1 MADLLAVDANRRVVA
16 PESKTREYKRD
27 LSSPDG
33 LIKSVVAF
41 ANSAGGQ
48 LVLGVDDDGAVV
60 GIADPFTEEERVANL
75 IADSILPRLIPG
87 IDLVT
92 VADTTVLVVDVPL
105 STQRPH
111 YLKSKGLDSG
121 CYVRLGSTNRQADA
135 PLIADIERSVRGIRY
150 EDLTDQQA
158 TMADLDVSVLPAVD
172 GRPVTEAGLVPL
184 GLARRE
190 GGSLVP
196 TNAGLLAA
204 GPHPDRFMP
213 SAWVQCGRIRGAN
226 RTDIVD
232 RLEYHGPLV
241 NAVEPVMDFL
251 RKHAFLSAQFGEV
264 RRKDVWSIPI
274 DSLREVVVN
283 ALVHAN
289 YAEPGTHVRVVFY
302 DDRIVVEGPGL
313 LVAGMTIDGMRNAS
327 RLRNPALARIFR
339 AAGLMENFGTGVSR
353 VIAQLA
359 EAGLPEPK
367 IEEVVDRVRFT
378 VYVPSHAPSVGP
390 HRDHAHASSNVGR
403 HVGRH
408 DVGMLSAAVAGP
420 VHRDALLAAA
430 GLKPLSQNYARHVVP
445 LIEGGLLAM
454 TLPDKPRSKAQRYRI
469 TDAGRA
475 FLEANQ

>member
-1 MADLLAVDANRRVVA
+1 MPDLLALDANRRIVA

-33 LIKSVVAF
+33 LIKSIVAF

-48 LVLGVDDDGAVV
+48 LVL
-60 GIADPFTEEERVANL
+60 
-75 IADSILPRLIPG
+75 
-87 IDLVT
+87 
-92 VADTTVLVVDVPL
+92 VVDVPL
-105 STQRPH
+105 STRRPH

-150 EDLTDQQA
+150 EDLTDKQA
-158 TMADLDVSVLPAVD
+158 TMADLDVSVLPPVD
-172 GRPVTEAGLVPL
+172 GRPVSDADLVPL

-232 RLEYHGPLV
+232 RMEYHGPLV

-289 YAEPGTHVRVVFY
+289 YAEPGTHVGVVFY

-313 LVAGMTIDGMRNAS
+313 LVAGMTIDGMQNAS

-378 VYVPSHAPSVGP
+378 VYVPSHAPESAPGAGAGSPSHQV
-390 HRDHAHASSNVGR
+390 ASLSGQDESPSSTAAMVLAALNSREMSRSELLDLIGLGNETRNVRR
-403 HVGRH
+403 HV
-408 DVGMLSAAVAGP
+408 DP
-420 VHRDALLAAA
+420 LLDS
-430 GLKPLSQNYARHVVP
+430 G
-445 LIEGGLLAM
+445 LIER
-454 TLPDKPRSKAQRYRI
+454 TIPERPRSSRQRYRI
-469 TDAGRA
+469 TDLGKAMLAKQEGA
-475 FLEANQ
+475 E